1 MEENFNNQEYK
12 KIFWHS
18 SAHILAA
25 ALEKIFGNKIKFG
38 TGPAIENGFYYDV
51 FFEDKD
57 INFDQ
62 KYYEIIEKT
71 FLEIASRDDIFEKK
85 IYLRMK
91 L

>member
-51 FFEDKD
+51 FLMGFTMM
-57 INFDQ
+57 F
-62 KYYEIIEKT
+62 
-71 FLEIASRDDIFEKK
+71 FSK
-85 IYLRMK
+85 IRI
-91 L
+91 